1 MKKILALLLVA
12 LPFIST
18 AQQHTAPNIEVPYI
32 EVTGTAEM
40 KVVPDIIYIT
50 ITLKDKVV
58 NRNNY
63 LIAEQEQKLKS
74 LLTSLSIGMDNLSLS
89 AASSDIIQYKRKEK
103 GVEEIK
109 IYLLKVATATQASA
123 VFKGLHDNNIKEA
136 QITGTD
142 HTQITELNKQV
153 RINAIK
159 AAKDKATYLLA
170 AIGEEPGKP
179 LVITEEVPKVYYA
192 NQSNYRSNVSSDYD
206 GVPDYPDVDFND
218 ITIKFS
224 YYVKYAIK

>member
-1 MKKILALLLVA
+1 MALLAATLSIYA
-12 LPFIST
+12 QTSKPET
-18 AQQHTAPNIEVPYI
+18 ASEHYI

-63 LIAEQEQKLKS
+63 PIAEQEQKLKALVNS
-74 LLTSLSIGMDNLSLS
+74 LNIPIGNLSLS
-89 AASSDIIQYKRKEK
+89 DASSDIILYKRKEK
-103 GVEEIK
+103 GVEEAK
-109 IYLLKVATATQASA
+109 VYTLKVSTAAQASA
-123 VFKGLHDNNIKEA
+123 VFKGLHDSNIKEA
-136 QITGTD
+136 GITKTD
-142 HTQITELNKQV
+142 HTQITELNKQI

-179 LVITEEVPKVYYA
+179 LKIVEEIPNSYLAGNAKPNIANYYIEPDT
-192 NQSNYRSNVSSDYD
+192 NNEFGDVSFSQ
-206 GVPDYPDVDFND
+206 

-224 YYVKYAIK
+224 YFVKYAIK